1 MIERIVW
8 LCLIITTPVLAAITT
23 APQSSPWQNELLARP
38 SVVYV
43 LQSGETTTSIAER
56 LGLTTT
62 QLHYFNQF
70 RTFNKPFAQLSP
82 GDEIDIPSS
91 SFSEWKAKGA
101 AHSLDERQDRE
112 AGAKRLAGGA
122 TGLAKV
128 LENGD
133 VAEAANGLVRAE
145 INRQANDTVNDWL
158 GKLGTVKTQLS
169 ADESPNDFGK
179 NH

>member
-82 GDEIDIPSS
+82 GDEIDHSVSGKQRVLHTRWTKDRIVKRALNAWRVAQQVWRKY
-91 SFSEWKAKGA
+91 WKMAMWQRRPMG
-101 AHSLDERQDRE
+101 
-112 AGAKRLAGGA
+112 
-122 TGLAKV
+122 
-128 LENGD
+128 
-133 VAEAANGLVRAE
+133 
-145 INRQANDTVNDWL
+145 
-158 GKLGTVKTQLS
+158 
-169 ADESPNDFGK
+169 
-179 NH
+179 

>member
-70 RTFNKPFAQLSP
+70 RTFNKPFAQLSS

-101 AHSLDERQDRE
+101 AHSLDE
-112 AGAKRLAGGA
+112 
-122 TGLAKV
+122 
-128 LENGD
+128 
-133 VAEAANGLVRAE
+133 
-145 INRQANDTVNDWL
+145 
-158 GKLGTVKTQLS
+158 
-169 ADESPNDFGK
+169 
-179 NH
+179 